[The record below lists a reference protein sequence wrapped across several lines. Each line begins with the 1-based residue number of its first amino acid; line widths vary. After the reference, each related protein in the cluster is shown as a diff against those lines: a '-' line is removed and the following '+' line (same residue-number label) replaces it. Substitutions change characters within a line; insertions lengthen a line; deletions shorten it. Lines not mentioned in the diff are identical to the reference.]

1 MPCRAT
7 QDSQIIVK
15 SFDKTWTTGGG
26 NGKPLQ
32 HTCCKNPMN
41 SMMKQKDMILEDELH
56 RCEGAQYTTR
66 EEQRVITDSSKR
78 NEVAGTKQK

>member
-7 QDSQIIVK
+7 QDRQIIVE
-15 SFDKTWTTGGG
+15 SFDKTWSTEGG

-32 HTCCKNPMN
+32 YTCCKNPMN
-41 SMMKQKDMILEDELH
+41 SMIRQKDMILEDEFH

-66 EEQRVITDSSKR
+66 EKQRAITDSSKR
-78 NEVAGTKQK
+78 NEVAGTEQK